1 MQGVQPPQNVAPA
14 APAPAA
20 PIAPAPV
27 APAPVAPAAPLQIT
41 GGNNGQ
47 KIGQWINF
55 GLVCLALIMV
65 SISIFSDSWTVQ
77 KQEFLGSEMEARM
90 GLDDIRTETCDP
102 DGDCETEEEDLGE
115 QYENCSKDIKE
126 FEDDGGSGD
135 YLDIL
140 KESCDAIGSQKTA
153 GLIGTIAFSGAILL
167 LLAAGVL
174 LLLGV
179 LGKNLPFVNYS
190 PILPGILIFVGFA
203 LWRLL
208 LPDFNGDYGWAAKFT
223 MFSGVLACY
232 VGANPALE
240 KIHASNGLA
249 SFFSDK
255 KLEMLSKLNL
265 VWFGLTVFGLLLL
278 FFIPIIGLPV
288 MLFGLLFSF
297 INFADPKL
305 FSEHTE
311 HGEQRM
317 LLLQFGRNHGK
328 PVEELTSPVAPAPVV
343 QNPPP
348 PSAPA
353 PAVAPLPAPAA
364 PEPPT
369 PEQVA
374 PPAPAPP
381 APTPPAPEPPA
392 PEPPAPEPPVP
403 EPENQDVTEDVDW
416 PEVAPTPVATDE
428 SDVNESVEEETVD
441 ETEVEDTVVNEEI
454 DDEPIQEETIEEE
467 IDDVP
472 VPEVTPEPPAPP
484 ATEQVVPPAPAP
496 PTTALPPAP
505 PAPEQVVPPAP
516 APPTTALPPA
526 PTPPPLA
533 AAAPA
538 VAPLPAPAAPAPP
551 APAPPAPVP
560 TPPMATI
567 PPPPMAPMPIP
578 PNVGMPMPPPP
589 MAGAPMNP
597 NPFAP
602 QPQIAPSSFSVKAA
616 PREDLMSTE
625 EASGLL
631 DDLNE

>member
-14 APAPAA
+14 PPTPAA
-20 PIAPAPV
+20 PIAPASV

-41 GGNNGQ
+41 GDNGGQ

-90 GLDDIRTETCDP
+90 GLDDIRIETCDP
-102 DGDCETEEEDLGE
+102 DGDCETEEEDIGE
-115 QYENCSKDIKE
+115 QYDNCSKDVKE
-126 FEDDGGSGD
+126 FEDAGGSGD
-135 YLDIL
+135 YLDIM

-179 LGKNLPFVNYS
+179 LGKNIPFVNYS

-317 LLLQFGRNHGK
+317 MLLQFGRNHGK
-328 PVEELTSPVAPAPVV
+328 PVEEVQSPVAPVPVA

-364 PEPPT
+364 PEPP
-369 PEQVA
+369 A
-374 PPAPAPP
+374 PPTPAPPAPP
-381 APTPPAPEPPA
+381 APTPPAPEA
-392 PEPPAPEPPVP
+392 PAPEPPVP
-403 EPENQDVTEDVDW
+403 EPENQDMTEDVDW
-416 PEVAPTPVATDE
+416 PEATPTPVATDE
-428 SDVNESVEEETVD
+428 TDVNESVEEETVD
-441 ETEVEDTVVNEEI
+441 ETEVGDTVVNEEI
-454 DDEPIQEETIEEE
+454 GDEPIQEETVEEE

-472 VPEVTPEPPAPP
+472 VPEVTPELPAPP
-484 ATEQVVPPAPAP
+484 ATEQIVPPAPAP
-496 PTTALPPAP
+496 PTTALP

-526 PTPPPLA
+526 P
-533 AAAPA
+533 
-538 VAPLPAPAAPAPP
+538 APP
-551 APAPPAPVP
+551 
-560 TPPMATI
+560 PPMATI
-567 PPPPMAPMPIP
+567 PPPPMAPIPIP

>member
-14 APAPAA
+14 PPTPAA

-27 APAPVAPAAPLQIT
+27 APAPVAPTAPSQIT
-41 GGNNGQ
+41 GDNGGQ

-102 DGDCETEEEDLGE
+102 DGDCETEEEDIGE

-126 FEDDGGSGD
+126 FEDAGGSGD

-232 VGANPALE
+232 VGANPVLE

-255 KLEMLSKLNL
+255 KMEMLSKLNL

-278 FFIPIIGLPV
+278 FFIPIIGLPI

-305 FSEHTE
+305 FSEQTE

-328 PVEELTSPVAPAPVV
+328 PVEEVQSPVAPAPVV

-369 PEQVA
+369 PELPTPEQVT
-374 PPAPAPP
+374 PPAPAPEP
-381 APTPPAPEPPA
+381 PVPEAPAPEPPV
-392 PEPPAPEPPVP
+392 PEPPVP

-416 PEVAPTPVATDE
+416 PEVTPTPVATDE
-428 SDVNESVEEETVD
+428 TDVNESVEEETVD

-454 DDEPIQEETIEEE
+454 SDEPIQEETIEEE

-526 PTPPPLA
+526 PAPPPLA
-533 AAAPA
+533 APAPA
-538 VAPLPAPAAPAPP
+538 VAPLPAPP
-551 APAPPAPVP
+551 APAPPAPAP